1 LKSPGLVFAIPA
13 WKAAGAA
20 IVGGDRV
27 AGAEAALYVRPAL
40 VEIGGQAG
48 PVERETFA
56 PILYVIKHSDFDAVL
71 AQCRSAGFVVFDLHQ
86 RSAQGRCLPIGAR
99 LRLRDRQRE
108 HRTFGRT
115 CIGQLSP

>member
-1 LKSPGLVFAIPA
+1 LKFPGLAFAIPA

-27 AGAEAALYVRPAL
+27 AVAGAEAAFYVRPAL

-56 PILYVIKHSDFDAVL
+56 PILYVIKYSFCNSIYHNRTHAPHL
-71 AQCRSAGFVVFDLHQ
+71 YWAAQPMNDV
-86 RSAQGRCLPIGAR
+86 
-99 LRLRDRQRE
+99 RE
-108 HRTFGRT
+108 GY
-115 CIGQLSP
+115 

>member
-1 LKSPGLVFAIPA
+1 MKFPGLVFAIPA

-27 AGAEAALYVRPAL
+27 AVAGAEAAFYICPAL

-56 PILYVIKHSDFDAVL
+56 PVLYVIKYSFATVSTTTGLMH
-71 AQCRSAGFVVFDLHQ
+71 
-86 RSAQGRCLPIGAR
+86 
-99 LRLRDRQRE
+99 
-108 HRTFGRT
+108 RT